1 MKATSFL
8 IIIIIACSNCW
19 GQFIDNSKGD
29 AFTTVPFFNAE
40 FVKSSR
46 LKSIK
51 GTISIKKQ
59 NDMFREQKGHFAYY
73 FNEKGQIITIEEIHQ
88 FGAKIDTLKQFYS
101 YDALGHLIC
110 HKTVSHGATLST
122 YYQYNEAGWVI
133 SLEKYNESST
143 SLTEE
148 GDKNLLLKEHL
159 EYQKTDSLLVKKKF
173 NNYGLPYSTETFSYS
188 KDGYLLESN
197 EQLKMVGTR
206 YNKHYSYNEKG
217 LLSSISSFY
226 NDDNDAYEELCF
238 SYDLYGNLSAK
249 HLMSMGQLTKEIQVI
264 YDEKNYLFSYI
275 IYHDPSNG
283 SMELIKFESP
293 IKFQ

>member
-293 IKFQ
+293 KKFQ

>member
-1 MKATSFL
+1 MKATPFL

-29 AFTTVPFFNAE
+29 AFTTAPFFNTE
-40 FVKSSR
+40 FVKSSH

-59 NDMFREQKGHFAYY
+59 NDMFREQKGHYAYY

-88 FGAKIDTLKQFYS
+88 FGTKIDTLKQCYS

-159 EYQKTDSLLVKKKF
+159 EYQKTDSLLVKKKL

>member
-148 GDKNLLLKEHL
+148 GDKNLLLKEHV

>member
-8 IIIIIACSNCW
+8 IIIIIECSNCW